1 MPELNPIEKGTVPFF
16 TWRKNCADWDLPAR
30 ISDDGVRQ
38 CFVCRLSR
46 MARPLLYIAR
56 APMNT
61 MASTILAVTDLT
73 SASYKL
79 VGFAAFIAG
88 PTDGEVVLVS
98 TYGGGGGSRFS
109 EPPSTQHAKGENWRD
124 LIEAR
129 LRHEGQLLERQRQWC
144 ADRGVRCRA
153 ELYEEGGWPDY
164 VLQSAQRSKVDLI
177 LVGIQPIAGAD
188 DLDPNQIKRLAEDAP
203 CPVSMVRLPSLS
215 AF

>member
-1 MPELNPIEKGTVPFF
+1 
-16 TWRKNCADWDLPAR
+16 
-30 ISDDGVRQ
+30 
-38 CFVCRLSR
+38 
-46 MARPLLYIAR
+46 
-56 APMNT
+56 MNT
-61 MASTILAVTDLT
+61 MAPTILAVTDLT

-88 PTDGEVVLVS
+88 PSDGEVILVS

-109 EPPSTQHAKGENWRD
+109 EPAPTLCANGENWRD
-124 LIEAR
+124 RIEAR
-129 LRHEGQLLERQRQWC
+129 LRQEGQLLERQRQWC

-177 LVGIQPIAGAD
+177 LVGLQLMAGAD
-188 DLDPNQIKRLAEDAP
+188 QLDPKQIKRLAQDAP

>member
-1 MPELNPIEKGTVPFF
+1 
-16 TWRKNCADWDLPAR
+16 
-30 ISDDGVRQ
+30 
-38 CFVCRLSR
+38 

-56 APMNT
+56 VPMNT

-88 PTDGEVVLVS
+88 PTDGEVILVS
-98 TYGGGGGSRFS
+98 TYGGGGGPRLS
-109 EPPSTQHAKGENWRD
+109 EPPSTQHAKGEKWRD
-124 LIEAR
+124 RIEAR
-129 LRHEGQLLERQRQWC
+129 LRQEGQLLERQRQWC